1 MDKAY
6 LRGVGETKY
15 LTETEEMTKIS
26 NVSRIIQSLR
36 VSIDATNPE
45 EQQIITDL
53 YRAIE
58 IFTAIVYLEEKRD

>member
-1 MDKAY
+1 
-6 LRGVGETKY
+6 
-15 LTETEEMTKIS
+15 MTNKS

-58 IFTAIVYLEEKRD
+58 LLTAIVYLEQKRD